1 MCAVLPCFCR
11 IAIFVASSFSLT
23 TAIAEILTFAGPAMG
38 TTYRVHLAHPIEGR
52 SLGEIHR
59 DVDRLLAQLDVSL
72 STWRA
77 DSDVSR
83 LNRTAAGIWLP
94 VNDDLWEVLVI
105 AKRLHRQTNGRFD
118 VTVAPLIKWWA
129 EQERTGIVD
138 RCDNTPPVP
147 PEILQSTGIN
157 QIELQEPATDRPAA
171 VRKQNSR
178 TAIDLNSIGPGF
190 AVDKIGDLLLA
201 LGSSDH
207 LVELGGEVR
216 AWGDSPD
223 GNGWLVRLRYK
234 ESSSTKPHFI
244 RLTAGE
250 AVAIAACLP
259 QSPIVDPRTGSRI
272 KHACPRAPAIILS
285 PTCAEADA
293 LATVSLIPE

>member
-1 MCAVLPCFCR
+1 
-11 IAIFVASSFSLT
+11 
-23 TAIAEILTFAGPAMG
+23 MG
-38 TTYRVHLAHPIEGR
+38 TTYRVHIAHPLEGK

-59 DVDRLLAQLDVSL
+59 EVDRLLAHLDRSL
-72 STWRA
+72 STWRE
-77 DSDVSR
+77 DSDASR
-83 LNRTAAGIWLP
+83 LNRTAAGIWVP

-118 VTVAPLIKWWA
+118 VTVAPLVQWWA
-129 EQERTGIVD
+129 DQEQTGIGPSG
-138 RCDNTPPVP
+138 DNTPPVP

-171 VRKQNSR
+171 VRKQNGQ

-190 AVDKIGDLLLA
+190 AVDKIGDLLLT
-201 LGSSDH
+201 LGSADH

-234 ESSSTKPHFI
+234 ESSSTNPRSI

-250 AVAIAACLP
+250 AVAIAACSP
-259 QSPIVDPRTGSRI
+259 QRPVVDPRTGSRI
-272 KHACPRAPAIILS
+272 KHAFPRAKAIILG